1 VCVSRG
7 SDVQLFVRA
16 FASGDTAERRP
27 FDRLE
32 AFPEIDGTSW
42 PIRQL
47 KRHMW
52 CVARD
57 RDVTV
62 LLTGES
68 GTGKER
74 IARAIHRASPRAA
87 APFVVVDCAG
97 MSATLAEDTLFGH
110 VRGAF
115 TGAIESR
122 PGPFERAAGGTILL
136 DEIGDLPLDLQMKLL
151 RALQSRTVQ
160 RLGASQETAFDVR
173 IIAATNVNLGVARA
187 RGRFRDD
194 LFYRLRVYEIAVP
207 SLRRRGATDVRVLIA
222 AVVQRLAERR
232 GIAPPAID
240 AAALQR
246 LLAYTWPGN
255 VRELEHTI
263 ERMLVSAAGDGL
275 LSTWHLP
282 DHLRGGADPASAPR
296 PIALTTERVQAAL
309 AEHAFKQGRAAVAL
323 GLSRHQLYRLVK
335 RHGLGRGDSR
345 R

>member
-1 VCVSRG
+1 MAPPQRFSLERSRP
-7 SDVQLFVRA
+7 DH
-16 FASGDTAERRP
+16 
-27 FDRLE
+27 DRLTE

-42 PIRQL
+42 AMRQL

-62 LLTGES
+62 LLSGES

-74 IARAIHRASPRAA
+74 IARAIHDASPRAA

-97 MSATLAEDTLFGH
+97 LSATLAEDTLFGH

-115 TGAIESR
+115 TGAVDAR
-122 PGPFERAAGGTILL
+122 PGPFERATGGTILL

-173 IIAATNVNLGVARA
+173 VIAATNVDLQAARA

-207 SLRRRGATDVRVLIA
+207 SLRRRGPADVRILFA
-222 AVVQRLAERR
+222 AIVQRLAERR
-232 GIAPPAID
+232 RMAPPTIE

-246 LLAYTWPGN
+246 LLDYPWPGN

-275 LSTWHLP
+275 LSVRHLP
-282 DHLRGGADPASAPR
+282 DHVRGCADPTDQPR
-296 PIALTTERVQAAL
+296 PIALTAERIRAAL
-309 AEHAFKQGRAAVAL
+309 VQHAFKQGRAAVAL
-323 GLSRHQLYRLVK
+323 GLSRHQLYRLVR
-335 RHGLGRGDSR
+335 RHGLGRDDSR